1 MEGLL
6 SRLKRGDVLVGDG
19 AWGTQLMQR
28 GLPPGQPPEWFALD
42 KPEVIE
48 EVARLYLEAGAD
60 LVTTDTFGGT
70 SFRLKLHG
78 LDGERERVNR
88 QAVEAVKRAVG
99 GRALVSASV
108 GPSGQLLEPYGELS
122 PDAVEEAFAEQIAI
136 LASAGADVLCIETM
150 GDLTE
155 ATRAVKAAK
164 AVAPGVPVMAT
175 MTFEPTPR
183 GYFTVMGVSVEKAVA
198 GLEAA
203 GADVVGSNCGTGI
216 EDMVVDRPRDDPRHP
231 PAAPHP
237 AERRPAAEPRRAGG
251 LRRDPRDDGRARAGA
266 ARPRRRHRRRLLRH
280 DPGPHPGHPPC
291 RRTLGRPARSA
302 GRADLALL
310 LLLSPLPL
318 PVRKA
323 PLKDGL
329 PSGRSAPLDDRVTS
343 ARRRVT
349 SA

>member
-6 SRLKRGDVLVGDG
+6 SRLKRECVLVGDG
-19 AWGTQLMQR
+19 AWGTQLMAR
-28 GLPPGQPPEWFALD
+28 GLPPGQPPEWFALER
-42 KPEVIE
+42 PEVIE
-48 EVARLYLEAGAD
+48 EVARLYVEAGAD

-88 QAVEAVKRAVG
+88 QAVEAVKRSVG
-99 GRALVSASV
+99 ARALVSASV
-108 GPSGQLLEPYGELS
+108 GPSGQLLEPYGDTS
-122 PDAVEEAFAEQIAI
+122 PDAVEEAFAEQITA

-164 AVAPGVPVMAT
+164 AMAPGVPVMAT

-216 EDMVVDRPRDDPRHP
+216 EDMVSIARVMTRATRLPILIQPNAGLPESRDGQVVYNQTPETMATRVPELLDLGVVIVGGCCGTTPDHTR
-231 PAAPHP
+231 AI
-237 AERRPAAEPRRAGG
+237 RRAV
-251 LRRDPRDDGRARAGA
+251 DAWRARA
-266 ARPRRRHRRRLLRH
+266 RL
-280 DPGPHPGHPPC
+280 
-291 RRTLGRPARSA
+291 A
-302 GRADLALL
+302 
-310 LLLSPLPL
+310 
-318 PVRKA
+318 
-323 PLKDGL
+323 
-329 PSGRSAPLDDRVTS
+329 
-343 ARRRVT
+343 
-349 SA
+349 